1 MKKPVKPYDLKR
13 ITSRMAQEFGRIYK
27 GQEETYAMILHSME
41 TNMLKA
47 RIKLPDMTG
56 NDAKDAIS
64 LSLMIIRGYLNGID
78 YDLEEYM
85 NDNTTA
91 LIHALMMS
99 FDPFTNP
106 KISQILSSIKDLEDI
121 QFLRDYYTEPVMCLV
136 RIDNSI
142 DLWTKVNGKF
152 GYFEFVGN
160 QLAGSFGKDEMAF
173 SLPLSLD
180 DAEKIGLD
188 LKDIK

>member
-27 GQEETYAMILHSME
+27 GQEEKHALMMHSME
-41 TNMLKA
+41 SNMLKA
-47 RIKLPDMTG
+47 RIKFPDVTG
-56 NDAKDAIS
+56 TDAKNAVS
-64 LSLMIIRGYLNGID
+64 MSLMMIRGYINSIE

-85 NDNTTA
+85 NDNTKA

-106 KISQILSSIKDLEDI
+106 EIKKILSSIRDLEDMQI
-121 QFLRDYYTEPVMCLV
+121 RRDYFTDPVMCLI
-136 RIDNSI
+136 RIDSSI

-152 GYFEFVGN
+152 GYFDFIED
-160 QLAGSFGKDEMAF
+160 QLAGSYDKDQMSF
-173 SLPLSLD
+173 SLPISID
-180 DAEKIGLD
+180 DAKKLDPKFKI
-188 LKDIK
+188 